1 MKTFRFPCR
10 RGFIIRDFVL
20 VETQSIFIYVFANH
34 ADQGLNT
41 TIVVEA
47 VKPFKDL
54 KPLKGSPGN

>member
-1 MKTFRFPCR
+1 MKAFRFPCR
-10 RGFIIRDFVL
+10 RGFIIRDSVV
-20 VETQSIFIYVFANH
+20 VETQSILIYVFANH

-47 VKPFKDL
+47 VKPFKGL